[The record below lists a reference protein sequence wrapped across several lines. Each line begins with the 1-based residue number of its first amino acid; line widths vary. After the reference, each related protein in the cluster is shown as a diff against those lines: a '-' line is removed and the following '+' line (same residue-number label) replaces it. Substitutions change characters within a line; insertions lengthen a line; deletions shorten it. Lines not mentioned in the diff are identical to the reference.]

1 MCCFRP
7 RGCAAHTNVRGDE
20 TLRLCSVCT
29 VTHGM
34 RLQRGF
40 SDCGNFS
47 GDFSLVAPCCC
58 LLTLVYPTMYSRLW
72 HKIWNLAAD
81 PCYFS
86 LHKKNNWWHVSRQ
99 SWVPSRRVLVTVAM
113 TSIYLFAKCR
123 QRLHSGGTMTQQE
136 VEATWA
142 PENSSSGR
150 NAWTWRACATKDGTS
165 TIKTVWARSCQ
176 VRLSTP
182 LFQQTWQ
189 TP

>member
-58 LLTLVYPTMYSRLW
+58 LLTLVYPTIYCRLW
-72 HKIWNLAAD
+72 HKIWNLVAD
-81 PCYFS
+81 PCCFS
-86 LHKKNNWWHVSRQ
+86 LHKKKLVACIPADPSPFTSSAGHRSNDVNLSVCKMSSASAQRRHDDPAGSR
-99 SWVPSRRVLVTVAM
+99 SNASPRKHL
-113 TSIYLFAKCR
+113 L
-123 QRLHSGGTMTQQE
+123 G
-136 VEATWA
+136 
-142 PENSSSGR
+142 PECLDV
-150 NAWTWRACATKDGTS
+150 ACAHHKG
-165 TIKTVWARSCQ
+165 RHQ
-176 VRLSTP
+176 HH
-182 LFQQTWQ
+182 
-189 TP
+189 